1 LYRVS
6 RNIYGSQLWWEDKKT
21 RTFASLVSRVRKKL
35 EGWKEKFLTQAGNEV
50 LLKEVVQTIPTYAM
64 SVSKL
69 PKTLCKQL
77 NSLMSNFWWNHN
89 RESKRVNWISW
100 KRLGVAKQ
108 QGGMGFRDIE
118 AFNLALLAKQG
129 WRILQYPGS
138 LVAIILREKYF
149 TSDSFCTASVGN
161 RPFYAWLSF
170 CYARETLEGG
180 LWWRV
185 GNGESIKVWKDKWL
199 PSSSTP

>member
-1 LYRVS
+1 L

-138 LVAIILREKYF
+138 LVATILREKYF
-149 TSDSFCTASVGN
+149 TSDSFCTASVVISLFMLG
-161 RPFYAWLSF
+161 
-170 CYARETLEGG
+170 
-180 LWWRV
+180 
-185 GNGESIKVWKDKWL
+185 
-199 PSSSTP
+199 